1 MTYNNWKRG
10 PYSKS
15 DPTQAIMSRY
25 DLRRPGEPYGAAKA
39 FGGLDSK
46 CCKVSEFNSK
56 LLFHAIASPAKD
68 NTPPWVFGVQPY
80 EDVLFDDL
88 PQVWNFNWTTFDS
101 ISFAQ
106 ASTSFAQA
114 SISFAQ
120 ASISFGS
127 FVFQIQFSGLKFFLL
142 FLQFCFIRFNL

>member
-15 DPTQAIMSRY
+15 DPTQAIMSIY

-56 LLFHAIASPAKD
+56 LLFHSIASPAKD
-68 NTPPWVFGVQPY
+68 NTPPWVFGVQLY

-88 PQVWNFNWTTFDS
+88 PQVWNFNWTTFQS
-101 ISFAQ
+101 L
-106 ASTSFAQA
+106 TYR
-114 SISFAQ
+114 
-120 ASISFGS
+120 
-127 FVFQIQFSGLKFFLL
+127 K
-142 FLQFCFIRFNL
+142 NE